1 MKKRHISLADI
12 HLPKNV
18 LTRVSSVIRSN
29 RLTYGPKT
37 KQFETKFAAINSVT
51 HAIFCNSGTSAL
63 QLALAALKLTRGW
76 KDGDEVLVP
85 AVTFIASSNAVIHT
99 NLTPVFVDI
108 EPDFYCIDPQEIEK
122 HITSRTRAIM
132 PVHLFGQ
139 SADMNPIRRVAK
151 RHTLAIIEDAAEALF
166 STYHNRPVGS
176 LSDISIFSTYAAHT
190 ITTGVGGFVLTSNPE
205 LAHVARSMSYHG
217 RDTVYHS
224 IDDDNT
230 TNPVKLLSLIERRF
244 HFPYMGFSFRL
255 TELESTIGL
264 AQLSQSKRIIS
275 ARHKTDTLL
284 RAALAPFADHIQL
297 PAIRPHTDPTF
308 MLYPLILKNPAIDLD
323 LFLLF
328 LERHGIET
336 RLFFPLLQQ
345 PIYKKLF
352 GDIENRYPV
361 AKRLTARGF
370 MIGCHPELSRLDIHY
385 IQHIFALF
393 FHKLV

>member
-12 HLPKNV
+12 HLPKSV
-18 LTRVSSVIRSN
+18 VSKVSSVIRSN

-37 KQFETKFAAINSVT
+37 KQFETKFAAINGVS

-85 AVTFIASSNAVIHT
+85 AVTFIASSNAVMHT
-99 NLTPVFVDI
+99 NLIPVFVDI
-108 EPDFYCIDPQEIEK
+108 EPDYYCIDPNEIEK
-122 HITSRTRAIM
+122 HITPRTRAIM

-139 SADMNPIRRVAK
+139 SADMNPIRRIAK
-151 RHTLAIIEDAAEALF
+151 RHNLAIIEDAAEALF
-166 STYHNRPVGS
+166 STYHNKPVGS

-190 ITTGVGGFVLTSNPE
+190 ITTGVGGFVLTNNAE
-205 LAHVARSMSYHG
+205 LAHVSRSMSYHG

-224 IDDDNT
+224 IDDDDT

-255 TELESTIGL
+255 TELESAIGL
-264 AQLSQSKRIIS
+264 AQL
-275 ARHKTDTLL
+275 T
-284 RAALAPFADHIQL
+284 RAAFIQKRRHAVDAMLRRALSAFSEHIQL
-297 PAIRPHTDPTF
+297 PAVRPHTDPTF
-308 MLYPLILKNPAIDLD
+308 MLYPLILTNPNIDLD

-328 LERHGIET
+328 LEQHGIET

-345 PIYKKLF
+345 PMYKKIF
-352 GDIENRYPV
+352 GDIEHMYPV
-361 AKRLTARGF
+361 AKHLTDRGF
-370 MIGCHPELSRLDIHY
+370 IIGCHPELFTRDIHY
-385 IQHIFALF
+385 IHDIFSAF
-393 FHKLV
+393 FNRI